1 MYIIYVTV
9 INEFYIECT
18 PAIKKLHLIK
28 KRIFALIVQNKLIK
42 KNLLRPQLNV
52 ALKKLCL

>member
-1 MYIIYVTV
+1 MYLTV
-9 INEFYIECT
+9 INALYIECT

-28 KRIFALIVQNKLIK
+28 NRIFALIVQNKLIK
-42 KNLLRPQLNV
+42 KNLVRPQLNV